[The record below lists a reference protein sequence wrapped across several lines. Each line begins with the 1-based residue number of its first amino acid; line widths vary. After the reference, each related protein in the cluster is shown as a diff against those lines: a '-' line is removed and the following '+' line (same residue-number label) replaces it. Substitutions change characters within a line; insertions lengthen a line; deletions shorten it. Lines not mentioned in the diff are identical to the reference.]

1 MLIQFIHPKDT
12 NQMAVKALSQQLQ
25 QFFNVTDYR
34 INVGWIHSRTRSDQG
49 YNIRSVKGSERYYLH
64 TGKEQTT
71 HQIGDLILFN
81 YTASTRCEDRLD
93 IIAHSSVE
101 ELFDTQKS
109 SLIISFLEFF
119 YVIFSISLKSDLYTK
134 LYGKVCK
141 LLLKQQYENAVYQN
155 VFAVRSLGNTL
166 LLEHNALSNRYINT
180 YLLNAEDKLSEQLLI
195 RLLKQ
200 SIHQPAELDA
210 LLQYT
215 DHKSFHQLSFAVKL
229 VADRTLNVND
239 IRHIQLAEQ
248 YSFLNAYIPKHPL
261 WREMVLAHPDTLYS
275 DDIAQN
281 FIDELPE
288 DKTQWHEALNQL
300 PLNIRN
306 SLANRLAEEH
316 FAYVYPLISDE
327 KRYIDHIMLCIEQ
340 QDSTHFAE
348 YYHYAI
354 AHHFHHVVC
363 MLKIFE
369 YKLLQRPLPIYELN
383 KIINAYSEA
392 LCNQHSQ
399 NNFLQKIQ
407 YTIFAQCGYKA
418 EIEQAQCSS
427 FQPRTTSY
435 NANGLKPLSF
445 CEGKI
450 WFKKI
455 NHEYIEVN
463 GEKKPIELF
472 EPEELKD
479 KERIVETSLVRKV
492 LCRRHDCNH
501 CEQDSEHSI
510 EASIFYRVLKEVQF
524 DTTQLHGRYKE
535 NNQVLRT
542 IAGLNRW
549 NEILDRLS
557 CQKCQSSFVVSEH
570 HKNSMG
576 KMAYSATYWHCSN
589 AACHEHT
596 HVVKLTHCLSCMGVI
611 DSRESKN
618 SCNPYELLSY
628 KKFYLCNNC
637 ASCCSTHGFKGTCPH
652 CGLEDAYIHV
662 GVKDRTKAPCRGCK
676 KTVSIEK
683 YAFENFVKRKQLPAR
698 DEKFETESL
707 LTTLKNGV
715 KTLYVYDLYQALL
728 HQRVKY
734 EKLKSYDVIV
744 DVKVLAKMAFLGL
757 EHKNYQPFVASYDIP
772 KVTEDDRGNVDF
784 ATFEKL
790 KEIADKALK
799 RPYFH
804 HLYKTVELPFT
815 IALYHYSKSGLH
827 IPVAKLS
834 VFAEQIE
841 KARNGIS
848 FNIQQQTG
856 VFASDTGEIKQYLKD
871 KYQYDVFMQ
880 LKQDESL
887 DHLLKKVQQDPV
899 AHLYHQFDKLN
910 RASGLVKAFA
920 NTMQDRVHPKYQILG
935 TVTGRCTAKDPAIL
949 SFPKAFRSIFANQ
962 EGYTLYS
969 FDYGQIELGVLAGLS
984 GDQQLIQDYNQSDI
998 YQELADEID
1007 ISRDQAKLFFL
1018 GLIYGIQ
1025 DENLSKMISTPSHQI
1040 AQIRNQIYQRYP
1052 AIDQLRQQCIEFG
1065 QQHGFINNMFGLHR
1079 AGIKDRPSNAY
1090 LDQWENNW
1098 FFNFPIQSTA
1108 AAIFKSALVQI
1119 FQTDVKKT
1127 MQLVCPLYDEF
1138 LVQIPHEDREY
1149 YISLIHSCMS
1159 SALYNAF
1166 NVLDPKVD
1174 LQMYCETSLDEF
1186 HSDAWLQW
1194 FERVTVNSDKRDTKQ
1209 DVELPI

>member
-1 MLIQFIHPKDT
+1 MLIQFIYPKDT
-12 NQMAVKALSQQLQ
+12 NQTAVKNLSQQLQ
-25 QFFNVTDYR
+25 QYFNVTDYR

-49 YNIRSVKGSERYYLH
+49 FNIRSVKGSERYYLH
-64 TGKEQTT
+64 TGKE
-71 HQIGDLILFN
+71 HHDLKIGDLIFFN
-81 YTASTRCEDRLD
+81 YTESTHCEDRLD
-93 IIAHSSVE
+93 IVAHTHLE
-101 ELFDTQKS
+101 GLFDTKNS
-109 SLIISFLEFF
+109 ALIISFLEFF
-119 YVIFSISLKSDLYTK
+119 SVIFAFAVKKELYTQQ
-134 LYGKVCK
+134 LENLCQ
-141 LLLKQQYENAVYQN
+141 LLLKQQYEDEIYQN
-155 VFAVRSLGNTL
+155 VFGVRNLSHAL
-166 LLEHNALSNRYINT
+166 LLEHHALSNIYIHA
-180 YLLNAEDKLSEQLLI
+180 YLLNAEEELPESVLI
-195 RLLKQ
+195 KLLKQ
-200 SIHQPAELDA
+200 KAKTPEDLDV
-210 LLQYT
+210 LLTYA
-215 DHKSFHQLSFAVKL
+215 DHKGFDQLSFAVKL
-229 VADRTLNVND
+229 VSGRAFDVND
-239 IRHIQLAEQ
+239 IGNIELADQ

-275 DDIAQN
+275 DDIAQK

-288 DKTQWHEALNQL
+288 NKTQWLDALNQL

-327 KRYIDHIMLCIEQ
+327 HRYIDHIMQSIKQ

-369 YKLLQRPLPIYELN
+369 YKLLQRPLPLGELN
-383 KIINAYSEA
+383 KIINTYSEA

-399 NNFLQKIQ
+399 NNHLQKIE
-407 YTIFAQCGYKA
+407 YTIFAKCAYKA
-418 EIEQAQCSS
+418 DIEKVQHSS
-427 FQPRTTSY
+427 FQSRPTSHK
-435 NANGLKPLSF
+435 ANGLKPLSF

-463 GEKKPIELF
+463 GEKKPIHQF
-472 EPEELKD
+472 DEEEIKD
-479 KERIVETSLVRKV
+479 KERIVETSLARKV

-501 CEQDSEHSI
+501 CEKDSEHSI
-510 EASIFYRVLKEVQF
+510 EASIFYRILKEVQF
-524 DTTQLHGRYKE
+524 DTMQLHGRYKE

-549 NEILDRLS
+549 NEILDRLN
-557 CQKCQSSFVVSEH
+557 CQKCQSPFVVSEH

-589 AACHEHT
+589 TACHEYT

-618 SCNPYELLSY
+618 ACNPYELLSY
-628 KKFYLCNNC
+628 NKFYLCNNC
-637 ASCCSTHGFKGTCPH
+637 ASCCSTHGFKGTCPY

-662 GVKDRTKAPCRGCK
+662 PAKDRTKAPCRGCN

-683 YAFENFVKRKQLPAR
+683 YAFENFVKRKQLPVR

-707 LTTLKNGV
+707 LTTFKNGV
-715 KTLYVYDLYQALL
+715 RTLYVYDLYQALL

-744 DVKVLAKMAFLGL
+744 DVKILAKMAFLGL
-757 EHKNYQPFVASYDIP
+757 EHKNYQPFVEAYEIP
-772 KVTEDDRGNVDF
+772 KVIEDNEGNVDF
-784 ATFEKL
+784 ENFEKL

-804 HLYKTVELPFT
+804 HFYKTIELPFT

-827 IPVAKLS
+827 IPAKKLS
-834 VFAEQIE
+834 VFAEKIE

-848 FNIQQQTG
+848 FSIQQQTG

-871 KYQYDVFMQ
+871 KYQYDVLLQ
-880 LKQDESL
+880 AKQDDNL
-887 DHLLKKVQQDPV
+887 DQLLKKVQQDPI

-910 RASGLVKAFA
+910 RATGLVKAFA
-920 NTMQDRVHPKYQILG
+920 HASQDRVHPKYQILG

-949 SFPKAFRSIFANQ
+949 SFPKAFRSIFTNQ

-984 GDQQLIQDYNQSDI
+984 GDRQLIQDYNQSDI
-998 YQELADEID
+998 YQELADEIE
-1007 ISRDQAKLFFL
+1007 ISRDQAKFFFL

-1025 DENLSKMISTPSHQI
+1025 DENLSKMMSITSHQI
-1040 AQIRNQIYQRYP
+1040 ALIRQKMDERYP
-1052 AIDQLRQQCIEFG
+1052 EIDTLRQKCIEFG

-1079 AGIKDRPSNAY
+1079 ASIIDRPNNAY

-1138 LVQIPHEDREY
+1138 LVQIPHDDREY

-1159 SALYNAF
+1159 SALYNVF
-1166 NVLDPKVD
+1166 NVLEPKVD
-1174 LQMYCETSLDEF
+1174 LQMYSETALGEY
-1186 HSDAWLQW
+1186 HSDAWLDW
-1194 FERVTVNSDKRDTKQ
+1194 FEQIKVNSDNRITEQEVDF
-1209 DVELPI
+1209 PF